1 MISIFLSRLSSRAT
15 GIFLVLLSAFVFS
28 SGGIFTKG
36 VHARAWDIIFWRGL
50 FGTAFT
56 LLYVWWRG
64 SLKSNFLALGKMG
77 WIAAIV
83 GASSTAAYIP
93 AFKLTSIANV
103 SLIYAVTPLISALLA
118 WWCIGE
124 RAALALLVASVV
136 SLLGVF
142 IIVGGSV
149 GSMHLTGDLLACYMA
164 LSFAV
169 GMVIFR
175 AFPRTPA
182 AGVSATSSILLMPLA
197 LAFGAPFTNSLSDIL
212 VMIAFGL
219 SFAIA
224 SITLSEGTKRLP
236 AAEASLLSI
245 LEVVFAPIL
254 AWAVFVEIP
263 AQATLAGGA
272 LILVSVV
279 ATQVWPRKT
288 VPAT

>member
-1 MISIFLSRLSSRAT
+1 MHKALSNLSPRTT
-15 GIFLVLLSAFVFS
+15 GILLVLISALVFS
-28 SGGIFTKG
+28 TAGLFTRA
-36 VHARAWDIIFWRGL
+36 VTADAWDIIFWRGL
-50 FGTAFT
+50 FGTGFT
-56 LLYVWWRG
+56 LIYVWWCG

-93 AFKLTSIANV
+93 AFKFTTIANV
-103 SLIYAVTPLISALLA
+103 SLIYAATPMISALLA
-118 WWCIGE
+118 WWWIGE
-124 RAALALLVASVV
+124 RAAKVVLVSSVV

-149 GSMHLTGDLLACYMA
+149 GGVHLTGDLLACYMA

-175 AFPRTPA
+175 AFPSTPA
-182 AGVSATSSILLMPLA
+182 AGVSAMSSILLMPFA
-197 LAFGAPFTNSLSDIL
+197 LAFGSPFTSSLSDIL

-219 SFAIA
+219 SFAVA

-245 LEVVFAPIL
+245 LEVVIAPVL
-254 AWAVFVEIP
+254 AWAIFSEFP
-263 AQATLAGGA
+263 ALATFAGGA
-272 LILVSVV
+272 LILVAVL
-279 ATQVWPRKT
+279 ATQVWPRRIA
-288 VPAT
+288 PII

>member
-1 MISIFLSRLSSRAT
+1 MRMAISNLAPRTT
-15 GIFLVLLSAFVFS
+15 GILLVVLSVFVFS
-28 SGGIFTKG
+28 LGGIFTKG
-36 VHARAWDIIFWRGL
+36 VHAGAWDIIFWRGL

-56 LLYVWWRG
+56 LLYVWWCG

-93 AFKLTSIANV
+93 AFKLTTIANV
-103 SLIYAVTPLISALLA
+103 SLIYAATPMISALLA
-118 WWCIGE
+118 WWWIGE
-124 RAALALLVASVV
+124 RAAKAVLVASVV
-136 SLLGVF
+136 SLLGFF

-149 GSMHLTGDLLACYMA
+149 GGVHLKGDLLACYMA

-175 AFPRTPA
+175 AFPSTPA
-182 AGVSATSSILLMPLA
+182 AGVSAMSSILLMPLA
-197 LAFGAPFTNSLSDIL
+197 LAFGSPFKSSLSDIL

-219 SFAIA
+219 SFAVA

-245 LEVVFAPIL
+245 LEVVFAPVL
-254 AWAVFVEIP
+254 AFAFFAEIP
-263 AQATLAGGA
+263 ALATFAGGA
-272 LILVSVV
+272 LILASVL
-279 ATQVWPRKT
+279 ATQVWPRTT
-288 VPAT
+288 VVVT